1 MKVMRRTAGVA
12 KWDHK
17 KERGHFEVRIKL
29 AVLHDQKYKRKWKE
43 HMNRMNTRRMPKQ
56 ILRYQPRGQRT
67 MGLRVNRWEGNMRPQ
82 QATWPNRVFYT

>member
-29 AVLHDQKYKRKWKE
+29 AVLHDQNYQWKWK
-43 HMNRMNTRRMPKQ
+43 
-56 ILRYQPRGQRT
+56 
-67 MGLRVNRWEGNMRPQ
+67 
-82 QATWPNRVFYT
+82 